1 MTSSGTSCDRPA
13 TGIDP
18 SDGHGRYFSFRA
30 GRWGTSPT
38 GRLLGASRPVPSLPP
53 WARHRP
59 GAASEH
65 PGRAQ
70 MVQTW
75 AWNKKHMENHMLEAI
90 ALRLEAI
97 AISTKG
103 AQNSTSKLT

>member
-1 MTSSGTSCDRPA
+1 
-13 TGIDP
+13 
-18 SDGHGRYFSFRA
+18 
-30 GRWGTSPT
+30 
-38 GRLLGASRPVPSLPP
+38 
-53 WARHRP
+53 
-59 GAASEH
+59 
-65 PGRAQ
+65 